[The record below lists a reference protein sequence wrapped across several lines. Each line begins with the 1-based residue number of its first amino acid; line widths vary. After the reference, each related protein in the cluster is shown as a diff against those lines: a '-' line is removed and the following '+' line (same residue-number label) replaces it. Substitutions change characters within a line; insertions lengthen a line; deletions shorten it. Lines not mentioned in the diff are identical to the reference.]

1 MAALSK
7 LPLRQ
12 LGRNGPLVPR
22 LGLGS
27 TGASGIYNAPLSEV
41 DHLAF
46 LDEAYNRGE
55 TFWDTADK
63 YGASEDVLG
72 KWFAANP
79 DKRENIFLSIK
90 FGIILTPGQ
99 SPPFKVAPPEYCRE
113 AIEASL
119 HPLNLP
125 YVNVYYVHRLDKVT
139 PIEKTME
146 AMEKSNSLSECSA
159 ESLRRAYAVHPI
171 TAVQVEFSL
180 FCGTIESSQTRLLE
194 TARKLGVTIVCY
206 SPPGN
211 GFLTNTI
218 RSRGDVKPGD
228 SRVHLPWLK
237 EEDLDKDVPV
247 VEKIAGIAALKGFS
261 SAQLALAWLLAQG
274 DDIFPIPGTS
284 RANRLVENLES
295 VRVSVSTD
303 EDKALWEIADAVV
316 GTQFQGTTGYA
327 FSDTPATHPSTV
339 RRMF

>member
-1 MAALSK
+1 MNS
-7 LPLRQ
+7 RTQ
-12 LGRNGPLVPR
+12 
-22 LGLGS
+22 
-27 TGASGIYNAPLSEV
+27 
-41 DHLAF
+41 
-46 LDEAYNRGE
+46 
-55 TFWDTADK
+55 
-63 YGASEDVLG
+63 
-72 KWFAANP
+72 
-79 DKRENIFLSIK
+79 
-90 FGIILTPGQ
+90 
-99 SPPFKVAPPEYCRE
+99 
-113 AIEASL
+113 
-119 HPLNLP
+119 
-125 YVNVYYVHRLDKVT
+125 
-139 PIEKTME
+139 
-146 AMEKSNSLSECSA
+146 EKSNSLSECSA

>member
-12 LGRNGPLVPR
+12 LGRNGPFVPR
-22 LGLGS
+22 LGLGLMS
-27 TGASGIYNAPLSEV
+27 ASGIYNSPLSEV

-79 DKRENIFLSIK
+79 DKREHIFLSSK
-90 FGIILTPGQ
+90 FGIILNPGQ
-99 SPPFKVAPPEYCRE
+99 SPPFKVDSTPEYCRE

-119 HPLNLP
+119 HRLNLS
-125 YVNVYYVHRLDKVT
+125 YVDIYYIHRLDKVT

-146 AMEKSNSLSECSA
+146 AMVELKNAGKIKHLGLSECSA

-171 TAVQVEFSL
+171 TAVQVEYSL
-180 FCGTIESSQTRLLE
+180 FCRAIEAPQIRLLE
-194 TARKLGVTIVCY
+194 TARELGVAIVCY
-206 SPPGN
+206 SPLGN
-211 GFLTNTI
+211 GLLTNTI
-218 RSRGDVKPGD
+218 RAREDVKPGD

-237 EEDLDKDVPV
+237 EGNLEQNVAV
-247 VEKIAGIAALKGFS
+247 VEKIASIAALKGVS

-274 DDIFPIPGTS
+274 DDIFPIPGTTK
-284 RANRLVENLES
+284 AHRLVENLES
-295 VRVSVSTD
+295 VHVSVSAD
-303 EDKALWEIADAVV
+303 EEKALREIADAVV
-316 GTQFQGTTGYA
+316 GARFQGMTGYA
-327 FSDTPATHPSTV
+327 FADTPAL
-339 RRMF
+339 